1 MQGTIIEVESP
12 SFCYC
17 KSDPTKVVYQWE
29 DGEFEKGG
37 LRHIILGNFPNTL
50 ELKDNQILYKLKGS
64 IDGRGYLLDLN
75 KVEQK
80 PKKLIRSN
88 MVFRLDPSECEIVHD
103 KDELNKLYA
112 LKIQEEMNEIQMANH
127 KDIMEFAD
135 LVQVA
140 MDFAQVN
147 GFQYKDLW
155 TAIEMKA
162 LEKGEF
168 CDIVLNNLNPENPSN
183 KIYF

>member
-17 KSDPTKVVYQWE
+17 KSNPTKVVYQWE
-29 DGEFEKGG
+29 DGEFERGE
-37 LRHIILGNFPNTL
+37 LRHVTLNTHPNRP
-50 ELKDNQILYKLKGS
+50 ELKENQIFYKLKGS

-75 KVEQK
+75 RVEQK

-88 MVFRLDPSECEIVHD
+88 MVFRLDPSECEIIHD

-112 LKIQEEMNEIQMANH
+112 LKVLEELAEIQMANH
-127 KDIMEFAD
+127 KDLMEFAD

-140 MDFAQVN
+140 MDFAEIN
-147 GFQYKDLW
+147 GFSNKELLAAVEQ
-155 TAIEMKA
+155 KA